1 MRILLLSLVTSL
13 IFLTSPSFGEKYLIT
28 KTWLWGFTVDNVERV
43 QTSTPSILYDKRK
56 DCEKD
61 LLYLVK
67 GSIVKKIDSKG
78 ELYLQ
83 KFEKNDFLNL
93 ISFFTCTKLYGP
105 NFEWKLEL
113 CFSVCVRI

>member
-13 IFLTSPSFGEKYLIT
+13 IFLTLPSLGEKYLIT
-28 KTWLWGFTVDNVERV
+28 KTWLWGFTADNVERV
-43 QTSTPSILYDKRK
+43 QTSTPSILYDNRK

-67 GSIVKKIDSKG
+67 GGIVKKIDSKG
-78 ELYLQ
+78 ELFLQ
-83 KFEKNDFLNL
+83 KYENNDFLNL

-105 NFEWKLEL
+105 DFE
-113 CFSVCVRI
+113 